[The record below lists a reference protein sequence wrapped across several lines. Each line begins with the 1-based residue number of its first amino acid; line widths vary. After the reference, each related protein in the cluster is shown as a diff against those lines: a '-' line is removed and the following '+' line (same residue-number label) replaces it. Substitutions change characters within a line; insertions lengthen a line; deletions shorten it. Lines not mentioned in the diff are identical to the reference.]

1 MAEGRMERDPDV
13 LVAEV
18 EGRPLLLNVRTWTY
32 LSFNETGARIWHH
45 LEEPRGR
52 AELLERLTG
61 EFEAPEAEIAA
72 DLDLFLAELREQGFL
87 LDAQ

>member
-1 MAEGRMERDPDV
+1 MERDPDV

-32 LSFNETGARIWHH
+32 LSFNETGGRIWHH
-45 LEEPRGR
+45 LEEPRDR
-52 AELLERLTG
+52 AALLARLMD
-61 EFEAPEAEIAA
+61 EFDAPEAEIAR

-87 LDAQ
+87 LDHQ